1 MPRNTARMPGAAE
14 TLPIQQP
21 FFLRVNVRRNM
32 DGATFTMHP
41 VSRDDLQ
48 WLVPETCEHPYVF
61 IAKGHRPD
69 FEELDLRR
77 LAYIAELLTG
87 LTAERM
93 QSLGVRVVF
102 MEARSDAILAEFPP
116 A

>member
-1 MPRNTARMPGAAE
+1 MPGAAE
-14 TLPIQQP
+14 TLPYQQP
-21 FFLRVNVRRNM
+21 FFIRVNVRRNL
-32 DGATFTMHP
+32 DGAKFMMHP
-41 VSRDDLQ
+41 VSEDDLK
-48 WLVPETCEHPYVF
+48 WLVPETREHPYLF

-87 LTAERM
+87 LTTERM

-102 MEARSDAILAEFPP
+102 METRSDAILAEYPP